1 MLGTLLSRLLRWVIA
16 GAWVRPKDKVSDRW
30 VREHLRSEKPPEH
43 EGPAWQWPLRGGESD
58 ER

>member
-1 MLGTLLSRLLRWVIA
+1 MLGQWLSRLLRWVIE
-16 GAWVRPKDKVSDRW
+16 GASVRPKDRVSDHW